1 MSDGVDIVVT
11 LHALATYAESANH
24 WTDDKRMM
32 DASGVA
38 DTIYEAMDRIEELEA
53 DLRKMALDVIA
64 ADGQSQEAY
73 QAQLES
79 EAKLA
84 KAVTRLQHIAANKTT
99 DELTVIEWD
108 THDTFTILDACI
120 SEARTTLAELKGE
133 K

>member
-1 MSDGVDIVVT
+1 MSDDLVKAHIEWLRGD
-11 LHALATYAESANH
+11 HERCNPMLA
-24 WTDDKRMM
+24 
-32 DASGVA
+32 
-38 DTIYEAMDRIEELEA
+38 DRIEELEA
-53 DLRKMALDVIA
+53 DLRKMALDLIA

-73 QAQLES
+73 QAQLLA